1 MMKLRIVVW
10 LITLAMAVNASAQEP
25 ELKVKPSGRILFDAA
40 YVHAQQQEDK
50 LKGGYPD
57 MRIGVGFTYG
67 QWKGKVDMGFA
78 YGKVNIKDVF
88 LQYDLDE
95 QNFLRGGY
103 FIHQYGY
110 QS

>member
-67 QWKGKVDMGFA
+67 QWKGKVDMVFA
-78 YGKVNIKDVF
+78 YGKENIKDVF
-88 LQYDLDE
+88 SQYDLDE